1 MINAQEAYQAQLP
14 SKTKV
19 IKEIGIKDFLEEIF
33 CQKDLRKTKNG
44 VSLTVILRTQH
55 KKNNSKQSQ
64 DKDIEHPPS
73 HISREV

>member
-19 IKEIGIKDFLEEIF
+19 IKQVGINDFLEEIF

-44 VSLTVILRTQH
+44 VSY
-55 KKNNSKQSQ
+55 
-64 DKDIEHPPS
+64 
-73 HISREV
+73 